1 MFHQL
6 MGNIWHNCLEQIL
19 VSLRK
24 PGFRVQSFSRRH
36 NLQGFWDCILP
47 SFSSSLFSKLLLSF
61 HYKQQSTHPERSITY
76 HACCFMSCPILC
88 VLWITSCFSHV
99 QLFVTP
105 WTVASRL
112 LCPWYSPGK
121 NTGVS
126 CPALLPGIFP
136 TQGSNPHLL
145 CLLIGRQVLHWQCH
159 LESPNNLSKDH
170 N

>member
-36 NLQGFWDCILP
+36 NLQGFWDSILS
-47 SFSSSLFSKLLLSF
+47 SFSSSLSSKLLLSF

-88 VLWITSCFSHV
+88 DPMDHKLLQSCPTLCDPMDCSQQTPLSMVFSRQEYWTELPCSPPGNLPNPGIKPTSLMSLDWQAGSLPAV
-99 QLFVTP
+99 P
-105 WTVASRL
+105 
-112 LCPWYSPGK
+112 PGK
-121 NTGVS
+121 
-126 CPALLPGIFP
+126 P
-136 TQGSNPHLL
+136 Q
-145 CLLIGRQVLHWQCH
+145 
-159 LESPNNLSKDH
+159 
-170 N
+170 